1 VNNSWP
7 HNLRETFKGQVVSS
21 QVRSLSD
28 YFDEKGISAVDLLK
42 LDVECK
48 ERAVL
53 AGIRDEHWPMIR
65 QLVIEV
71 HMRIDDPMEE
81 VLGTLEKRGFSV
93 ASVPEEEGGKLT
105 TMVYARRRQ

>member
-1 VNNSWP
+1 
-7 HNLRETFKGQVVSS
+7 
-21 QVRSLSD
+21 VRSLSD

-42 LDVECK
+42 LDLECR

-53 AGIRDEHWPMIR
+53 AGIRDDHWPMIK
-65 QLVIEV
+65 QLVIDV

-81 VLGTLEKRGFSV
+81 VLGTLERRGFSV

-105 TMVYARRRQ
+105 TMLYARRKQ